1 MKSDELRAFDF
12 ALVHPGS
19 EGRSVEQSSPRRQSM
34 HVRWASLPKP
44 DHQYGTVTYTPQ
56 QPLEPRRACG
66 SAYSGP
72 VKRRSSTATELP
84 RNPPSREGRRPIPA
98 PKIKVVFDEVKW
110 QEDPHPGSRVIVNVY
125 EGESVS
131 PRSSTMEMPL
141 WSTDVDYRFF
151 RERVQPV
158 RGTGRRKAGMKARP
172 VKDKTAKR
180 AEDDEDGEGCRI
192 Q

>member
-1 MKSDELRAFDF
+1 M
-12 ALVHPGS
+12 
-19 EGRSVEQSSPRRQSM
+19 
-34 HVRWASLPKP
+34 
-44 DHQYGTVTYTPQ
+44 
-56 QPLEPRRACG
+56 
-66 SAYSGP
+66 
-72 VKRRSSTATELP
+72 
-84 RNPPSREGRRPIPA
+84 
-98 PKIKVVFDEVKW
+98 VFNEVKW

-141 WSTDVDYRFF
+141 WNTDVDYRFF

-172 VKDKTAKR
+172 VKDRTAKKV
-180 AEDDEDGEGCRI
+180 EDDDEGDRCTI